1 MKVEV
6 EDLSSVEKKVMVEI
20 PAERVK
26 DEFALV
32 YQEVQ
37 KQARVKGFRPG
48 KAPMRLI
55 EQQFKDYVREKVLRK
70 LLEDT
75 IELALERKQLKPI
88 MEPILDFGELKPDSA
103 FSYTLNVEVK
113 PKVELLQYLGLELER
128 EVFEVTDEMV
138 DRALKELQEKNA
150 IFQEPKDPRPAK
162 TGDLLNLDIT
172 AEYNGKVFPLLSA
185 QGFQY
190 IMGEESVIP
199 GLDGYISGITSAEK
213 RTFQVKFPDDYP
225 YKELRGKEVSFTV
238 ELKGLKEK
246 ILPEIN
252 DEFAKEV
259 GGAKDIAELR
269 EKTRERFEQY
279 FQRLSRSRLERN
291 LLDKLVEL
299 NPVEAPKRLVQ
310 KRAMEV
316 ARRFLQQLQVNETD
330 KAYLEELAK
339 EALPRVEKDI
349 KAGFLLEAII
359 EKDGIKLDPDK
370 ESAKLKELSE
380 RYRIDVSRL
389 EDQLGKESLELLK
402 SQWLEE
408 QALDFLISKSKIID
422 KKVKAED
429 AESEGERE

>member
-26 DEFALV
+26 DEFALA

-37 KQARVKGFRPG
+37 KQARIKGFRPG
-48 KAPMRLI
+48 KAPMRLV

-75 IELALERKQLKPI
+75 IDLALERKQLKPI
-88 MEPILDFGELKPDSA
+88 IEPILDFGELKPDSA

-113 PKVELLQYLGLELER
+113 PKVEFLQYLGLELER
-128 EVFEVTDEMV
+128 EMFEVTDEMV
-138 DRALKELQEKNA
+138 DKALKELQEKNA
-150 IFQEPKDPRPAK
+150 IFQEPKEPRPAQ

-172 AEYNGKVFPLLSA
+172 AEYNGKVFPPLSG

-190 IMGEESVIP
+190 ILGKESVIP
-199 GLDGYISGITSAEK
+199 GFEDHLSGLTLGEK
-213 RTFQVKFPDDYP
+213 RTFHVKFPEDHP
-225 YKELRGKEVSFTV
+225 YEELKGKEVVYTV

-259 GGAKDIAELR
+259 AGAKDIADLR

-279 FQRLSRSRLERN
+279 FQRLARSRLERN

-310 KRAMEV
+310 KRALEL
-316 ARRFLQQLQVNETD
+316 ARRFCQQMQIDNPTKED
-330 KAYLEELAK
+330 LEELSK
-339 EALPRVEKDI
+339 DILPRVEKDI

-380 RYRIDVSRL
+380 RYRIDVSKL
-389 EDQLGKESLELLK
+389 EDQLGKESLEVLK

-408 QALDFLISKSKIID
+408 QALDFLISQSKIKD
-422 KKVKAED
+422 KKVRPED
-429 AESEGERE
+429 EEIKEEKE